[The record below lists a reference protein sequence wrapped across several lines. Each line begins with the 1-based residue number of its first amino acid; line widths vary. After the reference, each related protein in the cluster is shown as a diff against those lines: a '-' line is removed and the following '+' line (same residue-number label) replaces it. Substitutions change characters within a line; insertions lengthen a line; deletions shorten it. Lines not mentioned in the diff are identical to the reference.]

1 MHEVRTKCIVNTD
14 MVYRKLANKH
24 ARTHIHD
31 QLATRLEDQ
40 SFMAWLASSKPP
52 SHRPTALLQ
61 HQATDMQHLAL
72 PPGPNLQ
79 LSAPS
84 RHPYPMESCAV
95 DAFRLA
101 NARRGGP
108 PPPRLVIK
116 EVSCTFSQ
124 THTPHIGKHS
134 AHLKHS
140 IITVHLAQSTL
151 ETQHTVQA

>member
-1 MHEVRTKCIVNTD
+1 
-14 MVYRKLANKH
+14 
-24 ARTHIHD
+24 
-31 QLATRLEDQ
+31 
-40 SFMAWLASSKPP
+40 MAWLASSKPP